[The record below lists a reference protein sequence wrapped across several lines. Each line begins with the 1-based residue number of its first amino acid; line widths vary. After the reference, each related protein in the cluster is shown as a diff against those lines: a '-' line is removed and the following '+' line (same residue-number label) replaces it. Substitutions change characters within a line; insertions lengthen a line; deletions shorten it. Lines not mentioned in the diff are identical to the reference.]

1 MRAGRVSTLTR
12 QPPPLRQ
19 VEPPSREHRFCVK
32 KELSLERIHLRDK
45 GELMP
50 ARYAALLLV
59 LVTAGA
65 AGVAA
70 TGPGDPA
77 SVFVSGFTTPC
88 RTTFDG
94 AGNLYVVDLP
104 VSTIYR
110 VTPDGSTSVFTDHI
124 SMPRGIT
131 FDPFGDML
139 VADRAAGI
147 VYKVTPQGQVSPFLE
162 VFNAVR
168 GRVGPNGDIW
178 VAAVD
183 TLHHF
188 DAMGR
193 PLEKIDV
200 RAQGAA
206 AWDLRFTPDGALYFS
221 SFPDFWKLDGQT
233 VLPVLTGQQGQ
244 NSAPHFDVAGNA
256 YWAHEATDAG
266 DTHRVILADGNFTVV
281 EDSFATFAAGPC
293 AMAFG
298 RDPFGATTNRLF
310 ISLRD
315 GSIVELSSAGIAAA
329 GVPEVGL
336 SLTDLDESEVANE
349 ILGVASLVTADQAYF
364 LDVIGNDDGNYDVG
378 DFRAYL
384 VATDVVD

>member
-1 MRAGRVSTLTR
+1 
-12 QPPPLRQ
+12 
-19 VEPPSREHRFCVK
+19 
-32 KELSLERIHLRDK
+32 
-45 GELMP
+45 MP

-59 LVTAGA
+59 FVTAGA
-65 AGVAA
+65 AGLA
-70 TGPGDPA
+70 TAGPGDPA

-88 RTTFDG
+88 RTSFDY

-104 VSTIYR
+104 VSTIYK
-110 VTPDGSTSVFTDHI
+110 VTPDGSKSVFTDQI

-147 VYKVTPQGQVSPFLE
+147 VYKVTPQGQASPFLE

-168 GRVGPNGDIW
+168 ARVGPNGDIW

-188 DAMGR
+188 DAVGR
-193 PLEKIDV
+193 PLEHIDV

-206 AWDLRFTPDGALYFS
+206 AWDVRFTPDGALYFS
-221 SFPDFWKLDGQT
+221 SFPDFWKLEGHT
-233 VLPVLTGQQGQ
+233 VFPVLTGQQGQ
-244 NSAPHFDVAGNA
+244 NSAPHFDVEGNA

-266 DTHRVILADGNFTVV
+266 DTHRVILADENFSVV

-298 RDPFGATTNRLF
+298 RDPYGTTNRLF

-315 GSIVELSSAGIAAA
+315 GSIVELNSAGIAAA

-336 SLTDLDESEVANE
+336 SLTDLGESEVADE
-349 ILGVASLVTADQAYF
+349 ILGTSSPVTPDQAYF
-364 LDVIGNDDGNYDVG
+364 LDVIGNNDGNYDVG

-384 VATDVVD
+384 IATGVVD